1 MNIARTLTA
10 LIAAAVITVAAG
22 TAEAGVINEIES
34 NDTSGTA
41 QNIDGASTL
50 FTDANVAGSATIPHV
65 TILMDASVDNEDWF
79 VFTMAV
85 AGVVTVD
92 MDDAGT
98 TAVGVDYFAEL
109 FDSGLSSVASSDDDG
124 NDTGD
129 NGGFIGGDS
138 NPNFT
143 TGVLPVGTYYLQVQN
158 FGGTESGGSLNIS
171 GLTAVPEP
179 GSIALVGLGL
189 MGLVG
194 VTLQRRRRRCNT
206 SSVAESR

>member
-1 MNIARTLTA
+1 MHVARSA
-10 LIAAAVITVAAG
+10 LFSIVIVALCAG
-22 TAEAGVINEIES
+22 FAQAGVINEIES
-34 NDTSGTA
+34 NDTSGEA
-41 QNIDGASTL
+41 QNLDGTSTL
-50 FTDANVAGSATIPHV
+50 FFDANVAGSATIPHV
-65 TILMDASVDNEDWF
+65 TILMDTSADNEDWF
-79 VFTMAV
+79 VFTLGT

-98 TAVGVDYFAEL
+98 TAVGVDYYAEL
-109 FDSGLSSVASSDDDG
+109 FDSSFSSIITSDDDG

-129 NGGFIGGDS
+129 NGGFIGGSS

-179 GSIALVGLGL
+179 SSMALVGLGL
-189 MGLVG
+189 IGLVG
-194 VTLQRRRRRCNT
+194 VLRRRRRLRRGPP
-206 SSVAESR
+206 SVPEAG